1 MMAACSSDD
10 VIEEVKPIVEST
22 DPMRFSNVIDNYQTR
37 TNYSIPNLLKQ
48 GFMVSCY
55 KNFDKANRQEV
66 MPQYEVNYEQYESW
80 YGETVSWNYIS
91 AESGHQ
97 FYQEQFLKYWD
108 FSAYPYRFNA
118 ISPAPLTSSN
128 TLPVGFELNDKAFTM
143 PTPFQYQTSKDGVT
157 TPSAAEAEP
166 CMVAQ
171 VERRADGRDY
181 DLLARN
187 DDGTSPMEINNS
199 NGYSRVRTVALPFH
213 HLNCKVR
220 FGIYCPDPEEEW
232 EGHEVKDVKI
242 RVSSPQFVTSAQ
254 YSADLSSVSMTQGSF
269 GSQAN
274 GGDLLLEL
282 TEDATL
288 TGNDLNNTKDQT
300 TAYMF
305 ECPLGLHQIP
315 QNGVQISVSMKIH
328 GKLEDDKWHDSFADE
343 YTVIEDLPI
352 VLNDGSHQ
360 DTFDWKMNCYYTYY
374 IVIGPFIN
382 PKPTYPIVD
391 GSQGIYFTCVE
402 TPWDEITGATIEAGL
417 EH

>member
-1 MMAACSSDD
+1 MMAACSSDN

-22 DPMRFSNVIDNYQTR
+22 DPMRFSNVIDNYLTR
-37 TNYSIPNLLKQ
+37 TDNSITNLLKQ

-55 KNFDKANRQEV
+55 KNFGADNQQNV

-91 AESGHQ
+91 AESSHQ
-97 FYQEQFLKYWD
+97 FYQEQFEKFWD
-108 FSAYPYRFNA
+108 LSAYPYRFYA
-118 ISPAPLTSSN
+118 VSPAPLTASN
-128 TLPVGFELNDKAFTM
+128 TLPSGFKLTDKALNM
-143 PTPFQYQTSKDGVT
+143 PIPFQKQTSKDGVT
-157 TPSAAEAEP
+157 TPSAETAEP

-171 VERRADGRDY
+171 VERRADGHDF

-187 DDGTSPMEINNS
+187 DDNSGPKEINNS
-199 NGYSRVRTVALPFH
+199 NGSSKVRHVALPFH
-213 HLNCKVR
+213 HLDCKVR
-220 FGIYCPDPEEEW
+220 FGIYCPDHGEEW

-254 YSADLSSVSMTQGSF
+254 YSANLLSGTMTQGSF
-269 GSQAN
+269 GSPIY
-274 GGDLLLEL
+274 GSDLLLEL
-282 TEDATL
+282 TDEATL
-288 TGNDLNNTKDQT
+288 VGNDLNNASDHS

-315 QNGVQISVSMKIH
+315 QDGVKISVSMKIH
-328 GKLEDDKWHDSFADE
+328 GKLEDEKWHDSFADE

>member
-55 KNFDKANRQEV
+55 KNFGESNQQEV

-97 FYQEQFLKYWD
+97 FYQEQFQKYWD

-128 TLPVGFELNDKAFTM
+128 TLPVGFKLNDKAFTM

-157 TPSAAEAEP
+157 TPSAEIAEP

-187 DDGTSPMEINNS
+187 SDGTSPLEINNS

-220 FGIYCPDPEEEW
+220 FGIYCPVVG
-232 EGHEVKDVKI
+232 EGDNHEISDVKI
-242 RVSSPQFVTSAQ
+242 KVRSNNFITSAK
-254 YSADLSSVSMTQGSF
+254 YESENKPTLTDGTFTEPVKSNEEVI
-269 GSQAN
+269 
-274 GGDLLLEL
+274 LLEL
-282 TEDATL
+282 TPSAEL
-288 TGNDLNNTKDQT
+288 HGNDMCFADSRDN
-300 TAYMF
+300 AYFF
-305 ECPLGLHQIP
+305 ECPLGLMQIP
-315 QNGVQISVSMKIH
+315 QEGVQISISFLIR
-328 GKLEDDKWHDSFADE
+328 GRFADE
-343 YTVIEDLPI
+343 SSGVYIGEFTQFTDVPV
-352 VLNDGSHQ
+352 VLQ
-360 DTFDWKMNCYYTYY
+360 DTREDTFNWEKNHYYTY
-374 IVIGPFIN
+374 FIQLGEFRTTD
-382 PKPTYPIVD
+382 PIYPI
-391 GSQGIYFTCVE
+391 IIFTCTE
-402 TPWDEITGATIEAGL
+402 EPWDEVTGSFNASL
-417 EH
+417 ED